1 MTRRRNY
8 WFLDLLLDLFLD
20 VLPDMFLDVLPVV
33 FLDVLPDVFLDVLL
47 ANEWHEFDFLDAH
60 DAVLSSRNG
69 SE

>member
-1 MTRRRNY
+1 MTRRRSY

-47 ANEWHEFDFLDAH
+47 ANEWHKFDFLDAH
-60 DAVLSSRNG
+60 DAVLLSPNG